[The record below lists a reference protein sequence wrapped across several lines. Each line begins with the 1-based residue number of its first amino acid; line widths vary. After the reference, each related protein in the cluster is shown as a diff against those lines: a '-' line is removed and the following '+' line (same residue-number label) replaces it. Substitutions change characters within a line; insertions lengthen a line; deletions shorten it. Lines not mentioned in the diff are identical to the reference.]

1 MQNGIFGSPSKG
13 KQGNIILNI
22 SNIIEAKLNSKKD
35 KFCSLSN
42 LCFTLSKFISLLM
55 EKEDPKSLKND
66 M

>member
-35 KFCSLSN
+35 TAQKI
-42 LCFTLSKFISLLM
+42 KKI
-55 EKEDPKSLKND
+55 KNF
-66 M
+66 